1 MIRAILTGVTCL
13 WAATASASVDI
24 QEVTTEAG
32 FNAWLVEEPSIPFV
46 SLELR
51 FIGGGSLD
59 PEGKR
64 GVTNLMAG
72 LLEEGAGDLDAQAF
86 AEAKEALAATLQYDA
101 GDDAMAVSAK
111 VLTENREEAMALL
124 RTSLLEPRFDEEA
137 IARVKAQVLSSIQS
151 DRTDP
156 DSLVGQRAA
165 EILYGDH
172 PYGSAMKGTVESV
185 EALTRADIVD
195 AWQAALATD
204 RVYIGAAGDISAEE
218 LSELI
223 DGLLEGLP
231 ETGPPLPEPVT
242 VSTEA
247 ETVVVPFDTP
257 QSVALFGHRAIPRDD
272 PDFFAAFVMNQI
284 LGAGGFESR
293 LMEEVRDK
301 RGLTYGVYSYI
312 ANREYSDMI
321 MGRVASAT
329 DRIAEAVEVIRNEWR
344 RMAEEGVTAEEAGG
358 GQDLPDGRLSTALRQ
373 QWRHREYP
381 RGDADHGARARI
393 YRDPER
399 SGECGHSRGCAPCG
413 QAGPAAGRAAV
424 RGGGPARRPC
434 RCDRSRRGG
443 ASVNTCNLASCKKA
457 PENIRGLLH
466 SRALLA
472 LYGRMDLNSEVSSAA
487 RRCAGHH
494 RP

>member
-156 DSLVGQRAA
+156 DLLVGQRAA

-344 RMAEEGVTAEEAGG
+344 RMAEEGVTAEELEAAKTFLTGAYPLRFDSNG
-358 GQDLPDGRLSTALRQ
+358 AIANILVGMQTMGLEPGYIATRNDRVNAVTLEDVRRVAKRVLLPEELLFVVVGQPEGLADATVLEEAALQ
-373 QWRHREYP
+373 
-381 RGDADHGARARI
+381 
-393 YRDPER
+393 
-399 SGECGHSRGCAPCG
+399 
-413 QAGPAAGRAAV
+413 
-424 RGGGPARRPC
+424 
-434 RCDRSRRGG
+434 
-443 ASVNTCNLASCKKA
+443 
-457 PENIRGLLH
+457 
-466 SRALLA
+466 
-472 LYGRMDLNSEVSSAA
+472 
-487 RRCAGHH
+487 
-494 RP
+494 